1 MQSTNPVNQKIKTEE
16 DIQAFLAEKLALV
29 LRTTPD
35 QINIH
40 DDLATYG
47 LDSLDAMVIMGKLSE
62 RCGVEIDFDILWDYP
77 SIAAVSEFVA
87 NKVKKS
93 A

>member
-1 MQSTNPVNQKIKTEE
+1 MQSTNPVDGKIKTEQ
-16 DIQAFLAEKLALV
+16 DIQTFLAEKLALV

-40 DDLATYG
+40 DNLATYG

-77 SIAAVSEFVA
+77 SIDAVSKFVA
-87 NKVKKS
+87 GKIKDK